1 MEIKK
6 SREIKR
12 VSTQG
17 DTNNTN
23 LHDIELNFKQINQ
36 NFMNKYRINNKD
48 CTTNDKNN
56 KSTSNEIK
64 GQIIEAS
71 TISSNDNAIF
81 ESDYMYIPNINEN
94 PFMEKSSINK
104 NSNTRYTLPKRKVNK
119 INLIR

>member
-56 KSTSNEIK
+56 NSTSNEIK

-94 PFMEKSSINK
+94 PFMEKSIINK
-104 NSNTRYTLPKRKVNK
+104 NSKTRYTLPKRKVNK